1 MNRKEKLVLIA
12 LACVFVLGVVFSIKD
27 LNVSVMNTE
36 ERAAYDQQT
45 EVLRTGLIDVN
56 TANAMELQLL
66 KGIGTTKADAIV
78 KYRETNG
85 SFSKKEDIM
94 NVPGIGP
101 ATYEKIKDRL
111 QITEKSMDES
121 KQEQHH
127 SEEERIN
134 INRAS
139 RLQLEKLPGIG
150 PVKARN
156 IVEYR
161 ELNGDFN
168 DLPDLILVKGIGEKT
183 FEQIKPMITIS
194 H

>member
-94 NVPGIGP
+94 SVPGIGP

-139 RLQLEKLPGIG
+139 QLQLEKLPGIG
-150 PVKARN
+150 PVKARS

-183 FEQIKPMITIS
+183 FERIKPMITIS

>member
-27 LNVSVMNTE
+27 LNVPAMNTE
-36 ERAAYDQQT
+36 EREAYNQQT
-45 EVLRTGLIDVN
+45 EALRTGLIDVN
-56 TANAMELQLL
+56 TAKAMELQLL

-94 NVPGIGP
+94 SVPGIGP
-101 ATYEKIKDRL
+101 ATFEKIKDRL
-111 QITEKSMDES
+111 QITEKLTDVS
-121 KQEQHH
+121 KQEQVN

-134 INRAS
+134 INHAS

-150 PVKARN
+150 PVKARS

-161 ELNGDFN
+161 ELNGAFN

-183 FEQIKPMITIS
+183 LEQIKPMITIS

>member
-94 NVPGIGP
+94 SVPGIGP

-150 PVKARN
+150 PVKARS

-183 FEQIKPMITIS
+183 FERIKPMITIS